1 MLLDKG
7 AGVNAQ
13 GRYYGNALQAASL
26 GGYNQVVQIL
36 LDKGADVNAQGRHYG
51 NALQAAS
58 SGGHNE
64 VVQMLLDNTASI
76 TDMQRRNCLHHAASK
91 GSTDLVTWLL
101 EQGFDPNLTD
111 RDGWTSLH
119 WAAKNRSIET
129 IRILKGAG
137 AASSIEAIKG
147 WTPRSVA
154 VYHHNESS
162 VIPAPNI
169 TSGSPQSG
177 PALMPTFSSPV
188 FEIDGDKIIPG
199 VFQGGFYCDGC
210 FLVSQESDVL
220 KVLSSDSIR
229 TYIAHDIDV

>member
-1 MLLDKG
+1 M
-7 AGVNAQ
+7 
-13 GRYYGNALQAASL
+13 
-26 GGYNQVVQIL
+26 
-36 LDKGADVNAQGRHYG
+36 
-51 NALQAAS
+51 
-58 SGGHNE
+58 
-64 VVQMLLDNTASI
+64 VQMLLDNTANINQRDTNGRAALHFASAGGHKTIVKLFFSLASDLSI
-76 TDMQRRNCLHHAASK
+76 TDMQRRNCLHYAASK

-119 WAAKNRSIET
+119 WAAKNGSIET
-129 IRILKGAG
+129 IRILKDAG

-162 VIPAPNI
+162 VIPAANI

-177 PALMPTFSSPV
+177 LALMPTFSSPV

-199 VFQGGFYCDGC
+199 VFQEGVYCDGC
-210 FLVSQESDVL
+210 FLVS
-220 KVLSSDSIR
+220 
-229 TYIAHDIDV
+229 